1 MSEQHDY
8 KFIEGDF
15 SVEEA
20 KMLLMS
26 LINSKVNFHNLNSF
40 SDYARFNKDIE
51 KTNKR
56 ISELNVTQDEILK
69 MMEEADVKGM
79 KINIKSTISIELI

>member
-1 MSEQHDY
+1 MNKQHDY

-69 MMEEADVKGM
+69 MMEEADSKGK